1 MNQKVWKPLSQ
12 RTASDIPS
20 EDLDAFLDTRG
31 WKNEPKKTREKTREY
46 IVHFYLHSVHSRQV
60 RLSEVRKRLKK
71 LESALTSAADR
82 LFPSDE
88 DFIDREVLNAIWR
101 EDPQFQ
107 YAQLKENLR
116 RLERICGDAW
126 LSSKKMD
133 GGSYRDINA
142 RRFANNCY
150 HFLRKCHPKPRVT
163 KALLTE
169 VTQALYDLFK
179 FAEEP
184 GLQRAVD
191 DVWKAHK
198 RYEAGQSPY
207 ITDDA
212 RQWFS
217 APKARLEPT
226 GGSLMR
232 PLGVRYPDY
241 DW

>member
-1 MNQKVWKPLSQ
+1 MNQKVWIPSWQ
-12 RTASDIPS
+12 RTASDIPF
-20 EDLDAFLDTRG
+20 EDLEAFLDTHG
-31 WKNEPKKTREKTREY
+31 WKNEPKETREKIREY
-46 IVHFYLHSVHSRQV
+46 IVHFYSHSMYSRQV
-60 RLSEVRKRLKK
+60 PLSEVRKRLKK
-71 LESALTSAADR
+71 LKSALTSAADR
-82 LFPSDE
+82 LFPSDA
-88 DFIDREVLNAIWR
+88 DFIHWEALNAILR
-101 EDPQFQ
+101 EDPQFDH
-107 YAQLKENLR
+107 APLTENLR
-116 RLERICGDAW
+116 RLANICGDAW
-126 LSSKKMD
+126 LSSKKMA

-150 HFLRKCHPKPRVT
+150 HFLRKCHPKPKVT